1 MVLIMDELIEFI
13 LDLLLEGG
21 IELSA
26 NKKVSKW
33 IRYPI
38 IAFLFLF
45 FTIVIFGMIILGI
58 LMIEE
63 SILVSFIFVTCGIAM
78 LIGSVIKFRKTYLEH
93 KKIVERRKSNVFWNI

>member
-26 NKKVSKW
+26 NKKISKW

-63 SILVSFIFVTCGIAM
+63 SILVSFIFVACGIAM

-93 KKIVERRKSNVFWNI
+93 KKNSGKKEK

>member
-38 IAFLFLF
+38 IAFLL
-45 FTIVIFGMIILGI
+45 
-58 LMIEE
+58 
-63 SILVSFIFVTCGIAM
+63 
-78 LIGSVIKFRKTYLEH
+78 H
-93 KKIVERRKSNVFWNI
+93 VE

>member
-1 MVLIMDELIEFI
+1 MLIMDELIEFI

-63 SILVSFIFVTCGIAM
+63 SILVSFIFVACGIAM
-78 LIGSVIKFRKTYLEH
+78 LIGSVIKFKKTYLEH
-93 KKIVERRKSNVFWNI
+93 KKNSGKKEK

>member
-1 MVLIMDELIEFI
+1 MVLIIDEFIEFI

-45 FTIVIFGMIILGI
+45 FTIVIFGMLILGI

-78 LIGSVIKFRKTYLEH
+78 LVGSVIKFKKTYLEH
-93 KKIVERRKSNVFWNI
+93 KKNSGKREK

>member
-63 SILVSFIFVTCGIAM
+63 SILVSFIFVACGIAM
-78 LIGSVIKFRKTYLEH
+78 LIGSVIKFKKTYLEH
-93 KKIVERRKSNVFWNI
+93 KKNSGKKEK

>member
-33 IRYPI
+33 VRYPI

-45 FTIVIFGMIILGI
+45 FTIVIFGMLILGI

-78 LIGSVIKFRKTYLEH
+78 LIGIVIKFKKTYLEH
-93 KKIVERRKSNVFWNI
+93 KKNSGKKEK

>member
-26 NKKVSKW
+26 NKKISKW

-63 SILVSFIFVTCGIAM
+63 SILVSFIFVACGIAM
-78 LIGSVIKFRKTYLEH
+78 LIGSVIKFKKTYLEH
-93 KKIVERRKSNVFWNI
+93 KKNSGKKEK

>member
-63 SILVSFIFVTCGIAM
+63 SILVSFIFVACGIAM

-93 KKIVERRKSNVFWNI
+93 KKNSGKKEK

>member
-33 IRYPI
+33 VRYPI

-63 SILVSFIFVTCGIAM
+63 SILVSFIFVACGIAM

-93 KKIVERRKSNVFWNI
+93 KKK

>member
-33 IRYPI
+33 IRYPT

-63 SILVSFIFVTCGIAM
+63 SILVSFIFVACGIAM

-93 KKIVERRKSNVFWNI
+93 KKNSGKKEK

>member
-45 FTIVIFGMIILGI
+45 FTIVIFGMLILGI

-63 SILVSFIFVTCGIAM
+63 SILVSFIFVACGIAM
-78 LIGSVIKFRKTYLEH
+78 LIGSVIKFKKTYLEH
-93 KKIVERRKSNVFWNI
+93 KKNGGKKEK